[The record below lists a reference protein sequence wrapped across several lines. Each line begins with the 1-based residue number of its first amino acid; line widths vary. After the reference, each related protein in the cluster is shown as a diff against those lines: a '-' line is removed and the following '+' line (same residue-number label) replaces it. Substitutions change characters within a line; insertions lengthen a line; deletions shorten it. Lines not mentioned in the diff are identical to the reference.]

1 METYQE
7 FLDRIGSFEKRDVNY
22 GNQYFKGNP
31 SILQK
36 VAKDNTFRD
45 FYGDTIVFLLD
56 ESVRKQLEEYVEL
69 LYRAVPECFCRRL
82 GSNTFHVTLHDLSNS
97 PVLQNIAEEIFN
109 NELKVVEIAREIK
122 KYENT
127 KIKMKSKYIF
137 NMVDTSL
144 VLGLYPADGEEY
156 KRLLELYSVFEK
168 VKKLDYPFTPHITLA
183 YYNVDGFDLKS
194 ARILEDTVYRLNGRA
209 MEMELEINN
218 LYYQKFKKMDDY
230 INIINLVTANK

>member
-122 KYENT
+122 KYKDKN
-127 KIKMKSKYIF
+127 
-137 NMVDTSL
+137 
-144 VLGLYPADGEEY
+144 EE
-156 KRLLELYSVFEK
+156 
-168 VKKLDYPFTPHITLA
+168 
-183 YYNVDGFDLKS
+183 
-194 ARILEDTVYRLNGRA
+194 
-209 MEMELEINN
+209 
-218 LYYQKFKKMDDY
+218 
-230 INIINLVTANK
+230 